1 MEKMKSLARMR
12 ELNERHAE
20 TFIANLDTA
29 WRLTIPKPIRESLSL
44 QRGDRLRVITWKDI
58 DRPVKPVIEIAE
70 EPAEEITEKE
80 DEDSSFRLTPI
91 EAELLGRAEVRLP
104 DSAELLSKIEVQQ
117 SGSEELLGRFEA
129 QATAEPV
136 ENFEQVLETVVT
148 EPPVQDHKTPPQI
161 PKGEQ
166 EYVDPCL
173 HGLDF
178 PLQDLE
184 ICIKCKL
191 YLKKFSWAPIGCTW
205 TGWQP
210 IGWEENEKEPKEE
223 TENSED
229 FVMRSCKC
237 STEDVRHSKRKMSR
251 GLVRYVCTQCKK
263 GVTLYK
269 PEKK

>member
-1 MEKMKSLARMR
+1 MSLARMR

-20 TFIANLDTA
+20 TFLANLDMS
-29 WRLTIPKPIRESLSL
+29 WRLTVPKPIRESLSL
-44 QRGDRLRVITWKDI
+44 QRGDRLRVITWKDL

-80 DEDSSFRLTPI
+80 DEDPPFRLTPI
-91 EAELLGRAEVRLP
+91 EAELLGKGIIRQAG
-104 DSAELLSKIEVQQ
+104 SA
-117 SGSEELLGRFEA
+117 ELLGRFEA
-129 QATAEPV
+129 QAAEPV

-148 EPPVQDHKTPPQI
+148 EPPVQNHKTPPQI

-166 EYVDPCL
+166 EYVEPCL

-191 YLKKFSWAPIGCTW
+191 YMKKFSWAPLGCTW

-210 IGWEENEKEPKEE
+210 IGWEENEKEPVKEE
-223 TENSED
+223 TENGV
-229 FVMRSCKC
+229 FVIRSCKC
-237 STEDVRHSKRKMSR
+237 SDEEVRHSERPHGRGFVEYICTKCGKR
-251 GLVRYVCTQCKK
+251 T
-263 GVTLYK
+263 TLYNYDSI
-269 PEKK
+269 EDNVR

>member
-1 MEKMKSLARMR
+1 VEKMKSLARMR

-20 TFIANLDTA
+20 AFLANLDTS
-29 WRLTIPKPIRESLSL
+29 WRLTVPKPIRESLSL

-80 DEDSSFRLTPI
+80 DEDSPFRLTPI
-91 EAELLGRAEVRLP
+91 EAELQGKGIIRQAG
-104 DSAELLSKIEVQQ
+104 SA
-117 SGSEELLGRFEA
+117 ELLGRFEA

-136 ENFEQVLETVVT
+136 ENFEQVLRVRARA
-148 EPPVQDHKTPPQI
+148 VQDHKTPPQI

-166 EYVDPCL
+166 KYVDPCL

-191 YLKKFSWAPIGCTW
+191 YLKKFSWAPIDCTW

-223 TENSED
+223 T
-229 FVMRSCKC
+229 MRSCKC
-237 STEDVRHSKRKMSR
+237 SAEDVRHSKRIH
-251 GLVRYVCTQCKK
+251 GRYVTYTCMKCKNK
-263 GVTLYK
+263 TTLYN
-269 PEKK
+269 PEKKSKTSR